1 MHGHTSIGNGSTSDR
16 RIRDSGNGQ
25 QVDAHVERHSFPESN
40 RSIVQALPDRRDF
53 FSRVGTGICGAALLH
68 LLGRESGA
76 NSIQEVPS
84 LAPRRAIRPAQAK
97 SVIHLFMNGGPS
109 QMDLFDPKPELD
121 KHHGEAYFDKIAGEV
136 ENVKDAG
143 AIMRSPFKFAQH
155 GECGMWVSDALPHLS
170 GQVDEIALIRSL
182 YTTNITHEPALYL
195 IQTNRMVSGYPTLGS
210 WITYGLGS
218 ESQNLPA
225 YVVLDDPLGLPINGV
240 ENWNSGFL
248 PPIYQGTRFRSTG
261 SPVLNLRP
269 ETNDPPEIAQL
280 QRGLLSRLD
289 EFHKARH
296 RAQPNLDARIATYE
310 LAARMQLSA
319 NEALDLS
326 QETLETQR
334 MYGIDQGASDSYG
347 RRCLIARRLVERG
360 VRFVQLFINAQI
372 WDNHTGLATDM
383 KAACERTDL
392 PIAGLLKDLKQRGLL
407 DETLVIWGGEFGRLP
422 IAQLSADKDER
433 KSGRD
438 HNKNAACCWMAGGGM
453 KQGIT
458 FGATDELGF
467 AAVEDRVSVPDWHAT
482 ILHLLGLD
490 HDQLFVDQHGL
501 REKLTGVQPAKV
513 IQQLLKNG

>member
-1 MHGHTSIGNGSTSDR
+1 MIDEPGSDKRTC
-16 RIRDSGNGQ
+16 
-25 QVDAHVERHSFPESN
+25 HSPAT
-40 RSIVQALPDRRDF
+40 VTRRDF
-53 FSRVGTGICGAALLH
+53 FSQMRTGLCGAALLE
-68 LLGRESGA
+68 LLGQDARGDQSR
-76 NSIQEVPS
+76 EVPNL
-84 LAPRRAIRPAQAK
+84 LARKPASPPRAR

-143 AIMRSPFKFAQH
+143 ALMRSPFRFAQH
-155 GECGMWVSDALPHLS
+155 GECGMWVSDALPQIAK
-170 GQVDEIALIRSL
+170 QVDDIALIRSL

-240 ENWNSGFL
+240 ENWHAGFL

-269 ETNDPPEIAQL
+269 ESNEPPELAGM
-280 QRGLLSRLD
+280 QRDLLHRLD
-289 EFHKARH
+289 LMHKDRRPH
-296 RAQPNLDARIATYE
+296 QPNLDARIATYE
-310 LAARMQLSA
+310 LAARMQISA
-319 NEALDLS
+319 HEALDLS
-326 QETLETQR
+326 TETRQTQQ
-334 MYGIDQGASDSYG
+334 MYGIDGGVTDSYG

-383 KAACERTDL
+383 KAACDRTDL
-392 PIAGLLKDLKQRGLL
+392 PIAGLLQDLKQRGLL

-422 IAQLSADKDER
+422 MAQLSPDKDER

-438 HNKNAACCWMAGGGM
+438 HNKNAACCWLAGGGV
-453 KQGIT
+453 KAGLT
-458 FGATDELGF
+458 YGATDDLGF
-467 AAVEDRVSVPDWHAT
+467 AAVENRVSVPDWHAT
-482 ILHLLGLD
+482 ILHLLGLN
-490 HDQLFVDQHGL
+490 HDELFVDQHGL
-501 REKLTGVQPAKV
+501 REKLTGVHPAKV
-513 IQQLLKNG
+513 IRELLKDA